1 NYMEE
6 DMKNISKIFGV
17 IFFTL
22 LIITGCTSNENDI
35 ETNFNNINSIVDKN
49 NENTNETINNQEDIF
64 EIKTKDSS
72 SDEVIV
78 LGNIKI
84 NKNATINEK
93 INKILEKMSQLQ
105 FEGSPIEL
113 EKIEDNIAHI
123 NIKEEKNKNNWKQK
137 YFQGSTGASITTYSL
152 VENLLQRNYK
162 GNWIKGICFT
172 YENRSDIQFDHLDM
186 DFFGTIIQR

>member
-1 NYMEE
+1 
-6 DMKNISKIFGV
+6 MKNISKIFGV

-22 LIITGCTSNENDI
+22 LVITGCTSNENDI
-35 ETNFNNINSIVDKN
+35 ETNFNNINGIVDKN
-49 NENTNETINNQEDIF
+49 NENINETINNQEDIF

-113 EKIEDNIAHI
+113 EKIEDNIAYI

>member
-1 NYMEE
+1 MEE
-6 DMKNISKIFGV
+6 YMKNISKIFGV

-35 ETNFNNINSIVDKN
+35 ETNFNNINGIVDKN

-152 VENLLQRNYK
+152 VENVLQRNYK

>member
-1 NYMEE
+1 MEE
-6 DMKNISKIFGV
+6 YMKNIIKIFGV

-22 LIITGCTSNENDI
+22 LMITGCTSNENDI
-35 ETNFNNINSIVDKN
+35 ETNFNNINGIVDKN
-49 NENTNETINNQEDIF
+49 NENINETINNQEDIF

-113 EKIEDNIAHI
+113 EKIEDNIAYI

>member
-1 NYMEE
+1 
-6 DMKNISKIFGV
+6 
-17 IFFTL
+17 
-22 LIITGCTSNENDI
+22 
-35 ETNFNNINSIVDKN
+35 
-49 NENTNETINNQEDIF
+49 
-64 EIKTKDSS
+64 
-72 SDEVIV
+72 
-78 LGNIKI
+78 
-84 NKNATINEK
+84 
-93 INKILEKMSQLQ
+93 MSQLQ

-113 EKIEDNIAHI
+113 EKIEDNIAYI

>member
-1 NYMEE
+1 
-6 DMKNISKIFGV
+6 MKNIIKIFGV

-22 LIITGCTSNENDI
+22 LMITGCTSNENDI
-35 ETNFNNINSIVDKN
+35 ETNFNNINGIVDKN
-49 NENTNETINNQEDIF
+49 NENINETINNQDDIF

-78 LGNIKI
+78 LGNI
-84 NKNATINEK
+84 K

-113 EKIEDNIAHI
+113 EKIEDNIAYI